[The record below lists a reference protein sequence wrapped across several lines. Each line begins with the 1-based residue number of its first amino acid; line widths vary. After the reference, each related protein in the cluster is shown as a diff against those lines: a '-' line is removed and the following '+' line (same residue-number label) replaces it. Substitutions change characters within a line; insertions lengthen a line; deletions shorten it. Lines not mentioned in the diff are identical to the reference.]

1 MAFLEVPTTGVFM
14 GHGATHSAA
23 TLSNTPRL
31 DTMPWKIDAFYEPTP
46 HSDAYFYQVPDATDS
61 MEAAAL
67 DNHLK
72 AGNLIQNPV
81 KPTKPLGLHF

>member
-31 DTMPWKIDAFYEPTP
+31 DTMP
-46 HSDAYFYQVPDATDS
+46 
-61 MEAAAL
+61 
-67 DNHLK
+67 
-72 AGNLIQNPV
+72 
-81 KPTKPLGLHF
+81 